1 MGRDRVASVAV
12 TARDFRR
19 HPAAQARPRTIR
31 RILMAFEL
39 QFAPIIDQA
48 PALMHGL
55 SLTIKLSAAAIVL
68 GGGVGLLAETA
79 RSLLPRQLGWIVK
92 LYVETIR
99 NTPFLV
105 QLYIIFFGLPALG
118 IRMPALYAG
127 LLAMVINLGAYS
139 AEIFRAG
146 VESIHR
152 SQVEAGMSLALTRT
166 QVFLH
171 IVLRPAIA
179 KVWPSLVTQFTLTML
194 ASSVCSF
201 ISVQELSGE
210 AATLQSLTFRSFEV
224 YIIASLLYLALA
236 LVLKSLLT
244 LLGYVLFARRARVR
258 SGAGRRIA
266 MTGVGP

>member
-1 MGRDRVASVAV
+1 
-12 TARDFRR
+12 
-19 HPAAQARPRTIR
+19 
-31 RILMAFEL
+31 MAFEL
-39 QFAPIIDQA
+39 QFAPILDQA
-48 PALMHGL
+48 PALMQGFW
-55 SLTIKLSAAAIVL
+55 LTIKLSIAAIVL
-68 GGGVGLLAETA
+68 GSAVGLLAETA
-79 RSLLPRQLGWIVK
+79 RSLFPRQCGWIVT

-105 QLYIIFFGLPALG
+105 QLYIIFFGLPVLG
-118 IRMPALYAG
+118 VRLPALYAG

-146 VESIHR
+146 VDSIHR
-152 SQVEAGMSLALTRT
+152 SQIEAGLSLSLTRT
-166 QVFLH
+166 QVFVH

-224 YIIASLLYLALA
+224 YIVASVLYLALA
-236 LVLKSLLT
+236 LVLKAMLT
-244 LLGYVLFARRARVR
+244 LLGHFLFSQR
-258 SGAGRRIA
+258 SRDKGAAGDGS
-266 MTGVGP
+266 MLTGAQP

>member
-1 MGRDRVASVAV
+1 
-12 TARDFRR
+12 
-19 HPAAQARPRTIR
+19 
-31 RILMAFEL
+31 MAFEL
-39 QFAPIIDQA
+39 QFAPILDQS
-48 PALMHGL
+48 PALMQGVW
-55 SLTIKLSAAAIVL
+55 LTIKLSFGAIVL
-68 GGGVGLLAETA
+68 GSTVGLMAETA
-79 RSLLPRQLGWIVK
+79 RSLLSKKFGWIISF
-92 LYVETIR
+92 YVETIR

-152 SQVEAGMSLALTRT
+152 SQVEAGMSLSLTRG

-179 KVWPSLVTQFTLTML
+179 KVWPSLVSQFTLTML

-224 YIIASLLYLALA
+224 YIVASALYLALA
-236 LVLKSLLT
+236 LALKSALT
-244 LLGYVLFARRARVR
+244 LVGHFIFSRRSR
-258 SGAGRRIA
+258 STSAVGEKKAI
-266 MTGVGP
+266 TGVAP

>member
-1 MGRDRVASVAV
+1 
-12 TARDFRR
+12 
-19 HPAAQARPRTIR
+19 
-31 RILMAFEL
+31 MAFEL
-39 QFAPIIDQA
+39 QFAPILDQS
-48 PALMHGL
+48 PALMNGFW
-55 SLTIKLSAAAIVL
+55 LTIKLSFAAILL
-68 GGGVGLLAETA
+68 GSAVGLLAEAA
-79 RSLLPRQLGWIVK
+79 RSLLPRQFGWLIK

-152 SQVEAGMSLALTRT
+152 SQVEAGVSLALTRT

-224 YIIASLLYLALA
+224 YIVASALYLALA
-236 LVLKSLLT
+236 LTLKSALT
-244 LLGYVLFARRARVR
+244 LLGYLLFARRSRTG
-258 SGAGRRIA
+258 SGSGRGIA
-266 MTGVGP
+266 LTGVQP

>member
-1 MGRDRVASVAV
+1 
-12 TARDFRR
+12 
-19 HPAAQARPRTIR
+19 
-31 RILMAFEL
+31 MAFEL
-39 QFAPIIDQA
+39 QFAPILDQS
-48 PALMHGL
+48 PALMNGL
-55 SLTIKLSAAAIVL
+55 WLTVKLSSAAILL
-68 GGGVGLLAETA
+68 GGLVGLLAETA
-79 RSLLPRQLGWIVK
+79 RSLLPRQFGWIVK

-118 IRMPALYAG
+118 IRLPALYAG

-146 VESIHR
+146 VDSIHR
-152 SQVEAGMSLALTRT
+152 SQVEAGMSLALTRA

-179 KVWPSLVTQFTLTML
+179 RVWPSLVTQFTLTML

-224 YIIASLLYLALA
+224 YIVASALYLALA
-236 LVLKSLLT
+236 LVLKSVLT
-244 LLGYVLFARRARVR
+244 LLGYWLFARRSRTA
-258 SGAGRRIA
+258 SGPGQPIA
-266 MTGVGP
+266 VTGVQP

>member
-1 MGRDRVASVAV
+1 
-12 TARDFRR
+12 
-19 HPAAQARPRTIR
+19 
-31 RILMAFEL
+31 MAFEL
-39 QFAPIIDQA
+39 QFAPILDQS

-55 SLTIKLSAAAIVL
+55 WLTIELSFAAILL
-68 GGGVGLLAETA
+68 GSSVGLLVETG
-79 RSLLPRQLGWIVK
+79 RSLLPRQFGWIIK

-152 SQVEAGMSLALTRT
+152 SQVEAGMSLALTRA

-171 IVLRPAIA
+171 VVLRPAIA

-224 YIIASLLYLALA
+224 YIVASALYLALA
-236 LVLKSLLT
+236 LALKTALT
-244 LLGYVLFARRARVR
+244 LLGYLLFARRSPTGNGGGQRVVL
-258 SGAGRRIA
+258 
-266 MTGVGP
+266 TGVQP

>member
-1 MGRDRVASVAV
+1 
-12 TARDFRR
+12 
-19 HPAAQARPRTIR
+19 
-31 RILMAFEL
+31 MAFEL
-39 QFAPIIDQA
+39 QFAPILDQS
-48 PALMHGL
+48 PALMQGVW
-55 SLTIKLSAAAIVL
+55 LTIKLSFGAIVL
-68 GGGVGLLAETA
+68 GSMVGLLAETA
-79 RSLLPRQLGWIVK
+79 RSLLSKKFGWIISF
-92 LYVETIR
+92 YIETIR

-152 SQVEAGMSLALTRT
+152 SQVEAGMSLSLTRG

-179 KVWPSLVTQFTLTML
+179 KVWPSLVSQFTLTML

-224 YIIASLLYLALA
+224 YIVASALYLALA
-236 LVLKSLLT
+236 LALKSALT
-244 LLGYVLFARRARVR
+244 LVGYFIFSQRSRSTRAV
-258 SGAGRRIA
+258 GQKKAI
-266 MTGVGP
+266 TGVGP

>member
-1 MGRDRVASVAV
+1 
-12 TARDFRR
+12 
-19 HPAAQARPRTIR
+19 
-31 RILMAFEL
+31 MAFEL
-39 QFAPIIDQA
+39 QFAPIIDQS
-48 PALMHGL
+48 PALMQGL
-55 SLTIKLSAAAIVL
+55 WLTVKLSVAAILL

-79 RSLLPRQLGWIVK
+79 RSLLPRQLDWIIK

-127 LLAMVINLGAYS
+127 LLALVINLGAYS

-146 VESIHR
+146 VQSIHR
-152 SQVEAGMSLALTRT
+152 SQIEAGLSLSLTRG

-171 IVLRPAIA
+171 VVLRPAIA
-179 KVWPSLVTQFTLTML
+179 KVWPSLVSQFTLTML

-224 YIIASLLYLALA
+224 YIVASVLYLALA
-236 LVLKSLLT
+236 LALKSALT
-244 LLGYVLFARRARVR
+244 LLGYLLF
-258 SGAGRRIA
+258 GRRSRTRRPVGPDMAI
-266 MTGVGP
+266 TGVRP